1 MKKKLYSAI
10 IFAAFAFMQPAK
22 AEYLGIN
29 DLAMKTAD
37 SPIAFMN
44 AVKGLQFDV
53 IKQWLEQGYD
63 LSYSGKEWCVI
74 SNTSFS
80 RYPTPPTNT
89 DEYISALKTSAMTSD
104 TLALLPTSCDTIP
117 MVRVAAAMNSI
128 YSVDVAK
135 YSSKLR
141 TSKDFENQK
150 KFYDM
155 YMLLSKHLPE
165 SAYEEYIP
173 AIMNSSVPA
182 SLRQYSL
189 EKYLAGFKQ
198 KDAIMNKDEK
208 AYQDTVI
215 EAVKAEEYH
224 PRLSN
229 MINIITNPGYVMM
242 KQFFFDFAKFS
253 SDYAAIAK
261 NHAGLP
267 VIKMSDIKN
276 GGIDLSKYNFDGL
289 SNGQI
294 DTIIQLNGVMG
305 LIKTL
310 LDSGIYDINSQDVEG
325 NTVLHY
331 TFDSRIFYKLKY
343 SPYAGSFVRYF
354 LENNANPLLEN
365 KESKT
370 PYLLFEEAKKN
381 DSGNYQGI
389 DSMNNAFI
397 QKDFKDE

>member
-1 MKKKLYSAI
+1 MKKKLCSAI
-10 IFAAFAFMQPAK
+10 LFATFAIMQPAK

-63 LSYSGKEWCVI
+63 LSYSGREWCVI
-74 SNTSFS
+74 SNTSTS
-80 RYPTPPTNT
+80 RYPTPPTT
-89 DEYISALKTSAMTSD
+89 SDEYINALKTSAMTGD
-104 TLALLPTSCDTIP
+104 TLAILPTSCDTVP
-117 MVRVAAAMNSI
+117 MVRVVPAINSI
-128 YSVDVAK
+128 YSVDVAQ

-141 TSKDFENQK
+141 ASKDFETQK

-165 SAYEEYIP
+165 SAYEEYLP
-173 AIMNSSVPA
+173 AIMNNSIPA
-182 SLRQYSL
+182 SMRQYSL
-189 EKYLAGFKQ
+189 EKYLAGYKN
-198 KDAIMNKDEK
+198 KDAIMDKNEK

-215 EAVKAEEYH
+215 AAVKAEDYH
-224 PRLSN
+224 PKLSN
-229 MINIITNPGYVMM
+229 MINVITNPGYLMM
-242 KQFFFDFAKFS
+242 KQFFFDFSKLS
-253 SDYAAIAK
+253 SDYADIAK
-261 NHAGLP
+261 NHKGMQ
-267 VIKMSDIKN
+267 VIKMSDIKK
-276 GGIDLSKYNFDGL
+276 GSLDLTKYNFEEL

-294 DTIIQLNGVMG
+294 NTIVQLNGVIGM
-305 LIKTL
+305 IKTL
-310 LDSGIYDINSQDVEG
+310 LDSGVYDINSQDVEG

-331 TFDSRIFYKLKY
+331 AFDSRTFYNLKY
-343 SPYAGSFVRYF
+343 SPYAGSFIRYF

-370 PYLLFEEAKKN
+370 PYLLFEEAKNN
-381 DSGNYQGI
+381 DSGNYPGI
-389 DSMNNAFI
+389 EAMNNAFI